1 MAKSKRI
8 ISHENHYTETIEGE
22 GDYQL
27 DEARGGG
34 GPYPER

>member
-1 MAKSKRI
+1 MKITILKPSK
-8 ISHENHYTETIEGE
+8 GE

-34 GPYPER
+34 GPYPKR